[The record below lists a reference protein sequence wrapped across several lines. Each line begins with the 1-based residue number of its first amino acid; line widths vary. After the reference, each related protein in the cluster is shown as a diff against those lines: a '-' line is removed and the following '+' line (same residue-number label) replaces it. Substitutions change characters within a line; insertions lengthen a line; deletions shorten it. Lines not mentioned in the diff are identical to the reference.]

1 MTHKEVLKST
11 RKALN
16 LVKRNINKVF
26 SDEILLNGI
35 LKARETGVEYRL
47 ENGKWNFEL
56 LRALGEK

>member
-16 LVKRNINKVF
+16 LVKRNVDKVF

-35 LKARETGVEYRL
+35 LKARETGVEYHL
-47 ENGKWNFEL
+47 ENGKWDFKL